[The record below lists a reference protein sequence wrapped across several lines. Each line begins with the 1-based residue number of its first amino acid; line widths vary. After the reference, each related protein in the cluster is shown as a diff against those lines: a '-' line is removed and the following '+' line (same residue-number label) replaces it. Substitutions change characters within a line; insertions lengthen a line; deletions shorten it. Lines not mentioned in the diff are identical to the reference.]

1 MTRSLRFLALIVAV
15 AFLVLH
21 LPFLP
26 PSLEDL
32 DSINF
37 ALGVRDFDVAKHQ
50 PHPPGYPLFILAA
63 KAVNLVVPSEA
74 HALAVLAILSGACGF
89 LALLALYR
97 ALDEDAAGHHGF
109 SNLVAALLVVTS
121 PLYWVTAARPLSDL
135 FGLAVVLAVQVLI
148 LRARSRRALVVA
160 AFCAALAAGIRSQAV
175 WLTAP
180 LLVYAYGRQMFVRES
195 KREAISSAALMAGAY
210 LAGALVWFVPLI
222 MLTGG
227 PTEYFRV
234 LSNQGA
240 EDFTGVVML
249 WTTPT
254 PRQLL
259 RVLQAALV
267 APWSFVWIASIV
279 LVLAAIGLLRMLW
292 RDRPAVVAL
301 TVAFGPYLLF
311 DLVFQESVTTRYALP
326 ILVPLSYAAV
336 RGASMIRSQVL
347 VVGLALLAGFNV
359 FSGTLALSG
368 YAAAEAP
375 AFRLLNDM
383 ARSFGGKPEAPV
395 LAMHRRD
402 DFDLRRPIVWADSRV
417 FQVATRLPAPP
428 KHEWLELVK
437 YWNAGGRAPVWFV
450 ADPPRSDLALVKTG
464 RPPAQ
469 YRWPFSLPYVMG
481 GIRPNEMDWHTID
494 PPDWYLGEGWAITPE
509 SAGVARED
517 GRGPSRGGIQGW
529 IRRVPGPVTLV
540 VGGRNLSGGGP
551 VRLMME
557 IDGQPFDETSV
568 APGFFLK
575 MPILPAGRL
584 AGAGDYATLEISAE
598 PPGADFAIEQFDAEP
613 DGRIV
618 FGYGDGWNELEYNP
632 TTGRLWRWT
641 TERGVIRARAPAGKA
656 LTLRLDGE
664 IEEASSSHVVIRAGD
679 RAVAEYDIVP
689 TFSIDAKIPAEAL
702 SGDELVIAIETSAW
716 FIPAERRWRSRD
728 QRHLGLRIYSCVLVP
743 AS

>member
-1 MTRSLRFLALIVAV
+1 MTRSLRFLALGLAA
-15 AFLVLH
+15 AFLALH

-26 PSLEDL
+26 ASLEDL

-37 ALGVRDFDVAKHQ
+37 ALGLRDFDVAKHQ
-50 PHPPGYPLFILAA
+50 PHPPGYPLFILAG
-63 KAVNLVVPSEA
+63 KAVNLVIPSEA
-74 HALAVLAILSGACGF
+74 HALAVLSILAGACGF
-89 LALLALYR
+89 LAVFAFYR
-97 ALDEDAAGHHGF
+97 AINNDTDDG
-109 SNLVAALLVVTS
+109 SNLVAALLAITS
-121 PLYWVTAARPLSDL
+121 PLYWVTSARPLSDL
-135 FGLAVVLAVQVLI
+135 FGLAVVIAVQVLI
-148 LRARSRRALVVA
+148 LKARTTRALAVS

-180 LLVYAYGRQMFVRES
+180 LLLYAFIQHVFLSR
-195 KREAISSAALMAGAY
+195 SSEQRAVTLAVSMAAAY
-210 LAGALVWFVPLI
+210 VGGALVWFVPLV

-227 PTEYFRV
+227 PAEYFRV

-259 RVLQAALV
+259 RVLQAGFI
-267 APWSFVWIASIV
+267 APWSFIWSASLV
-279 LVLAAIGLLRMLW
+279 LVLAAIGLLRML
-292 RDRPAVVAL
+292 RREQAAL
-301 TVAFGPYLLF
+301 AALAAAFGPYLLF
-311 DLVFQESVTTRYALP
+311 DLVFQEAATTRYALP
-326 ILVPLSYAAV
+326 LVVPVAYSAV
-336 RGASMIRSQVL
+336 RGVSMIRSRVL
-347 VVGLALLAGFNV
+347 VVGLVLLAAFNV

-368 YAAAEAP
+368 YSTVEAP

-383 ARSFGGKPEAPV
+383 ARSFRGKTETPV

-402 DFDLRRPIVWADSRV
+402 DFDLRRPIVWTGSRV
-417 FQVATRLPAPP
+417 FQVANRLPAPP

-450 ADPPRSDLALVKTG
+450 ADPPRSDLALIKTE

-469 YRWPFSLPYVMG
+469 YRWPFSLPFVMG

-517 GRGPSRGGIQGW
+517 GTGPGRGGIQGW
-529 IRRVPGPVTLV
+529 IRRFPGRTMLV
-540 VGGRNLSGGGP
+540 VGGRNLSGGAP
-551 VRLMME
+551 ATLKMA
-557 IDGQPFDETSV
+557 IDGQPLEAAAV

-575 MPILPAGRL
+575 MLTLPEGRL

-598 PPGADFAIEQFDAEP
+598 PAGADVAIEQFDAQP
-613 DGRIV
+613 GGRIV
-618 FGYGDGWNELEYNP
+618 YGYGDGWNELEYNP
-632 TTGRLWRWT
+632 VTGRLWRWT
-641 TERGVIRARAPAGKA
+641 TERGVLRVRAPAAKA

-664 IEEASSSHVVIRAGD
+664 IEEASSSHVIIKVGD
-679 RAVAEYDIVP
+679 RVISEHDIGT
-689 TFSIDAKIPAEAL
+689 TFSIDSRVPADL
-702 SGDELVIAIETSAW
+702 VSGDELAITIETSAW
-716 FIPAERRWRSRD
+716 YIPAERRWRSRD
-728 QRHLGLRIYSCVLVP
+728 QRHLGLRIFSAVIVP